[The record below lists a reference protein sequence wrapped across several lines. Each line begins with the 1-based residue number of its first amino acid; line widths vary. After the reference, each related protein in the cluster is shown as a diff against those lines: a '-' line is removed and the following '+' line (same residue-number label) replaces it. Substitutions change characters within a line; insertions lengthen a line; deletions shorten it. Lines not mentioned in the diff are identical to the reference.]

1 MKNMT
6 FLGYARFKG
15 LIPYKKLSVLSP
27 LIYAVANTNQLHW
40 CFRYLDFAKRL
51 DKAEKSLDRR
61 EERLRQVYESVEV
74 NLQLIGAIGIE
85 DRLQVSYLLYEQ
97 IKSIFLNQH
106 QYYRLETVA
115 LGEQIMDFEIN

>member
-6 FLGYARFKG
+6 FLGCALFKG
-15 LIPYKKLSVLSP
+15 LFHIKNYPWVCCAISINFCL
-27 LIYAVANTNQLHW
+27 ANTNQLNW

-97 IKSIFLNQH
+97 IESKDINQN
-106 QYYRLETVA
+106 Q
-115 LGEQIMDFEIN
+115 